1 LDERPVATVVGIDP
15 AETGEG
21 DEAGIV
27 AAALLRDGTIAL
39 THDWSGHM
47 TSDQWA
53 RAAIRLALET
63 GAREVA
69 FEAYSTPTTYRRVLR
84 ETYADMRRDALA
96 YKKSGL
102 ELSVSDKVLVANAA
116 LPFRMHPW
124 RGKGDAVARSGLLRR
139 DLEVGKARVVG

>member
-1 LDERPVATVVGIDP
+1 GRTAADFAATRRPVGERVWYALYQGVPAPVEGGLFARDWFSAHRLASLDERPVATVVGIDP

-84 ETYADMRRDALA
+84 ET
-96 YKKSGL
+96 
-102 ELSVSDKVLVANAA
+102 
-116 LPFRMHPW
+116 
-124 RGKGDAVARSGLLRR
+124 
-139 DLEVGKARVVG
+139 